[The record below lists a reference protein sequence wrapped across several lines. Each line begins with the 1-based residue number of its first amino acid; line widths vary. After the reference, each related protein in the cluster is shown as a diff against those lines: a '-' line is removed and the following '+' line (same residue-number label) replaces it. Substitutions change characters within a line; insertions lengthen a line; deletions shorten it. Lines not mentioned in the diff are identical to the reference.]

1 LACTSTCCPA
11 FSPATLQSDL
21 PDGTQTEKVGETLLG
36 DADSLIL
43 AVPLLPLLS
52 QTQMANLTVACGST
66 EPALPRV
73 WIFRHKVP
81 GGGFVGVV
89 VGVGVAVAVRVGV
102 GVGVGVAVGVG
113 VGDLSVPPGL
123 GRLELVLWAG
133 AGCGSAVLG
142 AADEAGLGCG
152 RAGGLALGLGCVLG
166 GDGVVLAEATRTASA
181 SSTGIAAGCW
191 ARPLAWLAVRVLGTV
206 LGSIPAA
213 VVLGAGLAAAEVI
226 QAFAAAWRVPCTP
239 VTIMLTAP

>member
-1 LACTSTCCPA
+1 LH
-11 FSPATLQSDL
+11 SDL
-21 PDGTQTEKVGETLLG
+21 PDGTQTVKVGETLLG
-36 DADSLIL
+36 EADSLIL

-66 EPALPRV
+66 EPASPRV

-89 VGVGVAVAVRVGV
+89 VGVGVAVGVRVGVGV
-102 GVGVGVAVGVG
+102 GVGVGVAVGVAI
-113 VGDLSVPPGL
+113 GDLSVPPGL

-133 AGCGSAVLG
+133 AGSGSVVLG

-181 SSTGIAAGCW
+181 SSTGMAAGCW

-206 LGSIPAA
+206 LGSTPAA

-226 QAFAAAWRVPCTP
+226 QAFAAAGRVPCTP
-239 VTIMLTAP
+239 VAIMLTAP

>member
-11 FSPATLQSDL
+11 LSPPSLQSDL

-43 AVPLLPLLS
+43 AVPLVPLLS

-66 EPALPRV
+66 ELTPPRV

-81 GGGFVGVV
+81 SGGFVGVV

-102 GVGVGVAVGVG
+102 GVAVGVAI
-113 VGDLSVPPGL
+113 GDLSVPPGL
-123 GRLELVLWAG
+123 GLLELVLWAG
-133 AGCGSAVLG
+133 AGSGSAVLG
-142 AADEAGLGCG
+142 AADEAGLGWG
-152 RAGGLALGLGCVLG
+152 RGGGLGLGLGCVLG

-181 SSTGIAAGCW
+181 SSTGMAAGCW
-191 ARPLAWLAVRVLGTV
+191 ARPLTWLSVRVLGGV
-206 LGSIPAA
+206 MGSIPAP
-213 VVLGAGLAAAEVI
+213 VVLGAGLLAAEVT
-226 QAFAAAWRVPCTP
+226 QAFVAPCRVPCTP

>member
-1 LACTSTCCPA
+1 MACTSTCCPA
-11 FSPATLQSDL
+11 LSPATLQSDL
-21 PDGTQTEKVGETLLG
+21 PDRTQTEKVGETLLG
-36 DADSLIL
+36 DAESLIL

-66 EPALPRV
+66 EPGSPRV

-89 VGVGVAVAVRVGV
+89 VGVGVAVGVRV
-102 GVGVGVAVGVG
+102 GVGVGVAVGVAF
-113 VGDLSVPPGL
+113 GDLSVPPGL
-123 GRLELVLWAG
+123 GALELVLWAG
-133 AGCGSAVLG
+133 AGSGSVVLG
-142 AADEAGLGCG
+142 ATDEAGLGCG
-152 RAGGLALGLGCVLG
+152 RVGGLALGLGCVLG

-181 SSTGIAAGCW
+181 SSTGMAAGCW
-191 ARPLAWLAVRVLGTV
+191 ARPLAWLAVRVPGSV

-226 QAFAAAWRVPCTP
+226 QAFASAWRVACTP
-239 VTIMLTAP
+239 VTIMLIAP